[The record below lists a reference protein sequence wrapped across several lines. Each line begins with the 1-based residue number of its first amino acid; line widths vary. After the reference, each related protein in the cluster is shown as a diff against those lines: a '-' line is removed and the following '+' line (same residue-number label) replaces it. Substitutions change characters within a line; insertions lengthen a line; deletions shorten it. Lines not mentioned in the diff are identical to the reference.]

1 MNEITL
7 RGYLRDI
14 EFSHFQGNVEYEK
27 ANLICPRIGG
37 KEDDIISLRFKKFTN
52 KNKEGDFV
60 EITGNLRS
68 YTHKDDNKS
77 SVDIY
82 VFTYFDLPEEFS
94 GNCLQIDGRICKID
108 EVRHTRKNVPFVHFI
123 LANNIFTTDGK
134 KINSYIPCICYGD
147 DVETIVSAG
156 VSAQIQIEGEF
167 HSHTYRKKLADNE
180 IEFRVAHD
188 VTVKN
193 LKKI

>member
-1 MNEITL
+1 M
-7 RGYLRDI
+7 
-14 EFSHFQGNVEYEK
+14 
-27 ANLICPRIGG
+27 
-37 KEDDIISLRFKKFTN
+37 
-52 KNKEGDFV
+52 
-60 EITGNLRS
+60 
-68 YTHKDDNKS
+68 
-77 SVDIY
+77 
-82 VFTYFDLPEEFS
+82 
-94 GNCLQIDGRICKID
+94 
-108 EVRHTRKNVPFVHFI
+108 HFI